1 MKKRVSQKGSALV
14 ELALIL
20 PFFLVI
26 AFGIIEYGLVMYDQ
40 AVITNASREAARSA
54 IAFKKPKL
62 TVQQIE
68 DAADTY
74 CFDRLISFGGSST
87 CSDVEVYLKDKD
99 EVEWEQQSKHST
111 APISNESETG
121 VKVKVNYTYNYLV
134 FGKLLGVLTGGGL
147 SQINLSA
154 TTTMNNE

>member
-1 MKKRVSQKGSALV
+1 MKKRVSQEGSALV

-87 CSDVEVYLKDKD
+87 CSNVIVS
-99 EVEWEQQSKHST
+99 VNNTQQTAHST
-111 APISNESETG
+111 SSISDTSGIPVT
-121 VKVKVNYTYNYLV
+121 VTVSYTYTYLV
-134 FGKLLGVLTGGGL
+134 FGKLLGVLTGGNY
-147 SQINLSA
+147 SNINLSA
-154 TTTMNNE
+154 TAVMNNE